1 MYSGTKKFC
10 ISQGLQTSL
19 RLLGQSMVYEKASE
33 LLKELTRVD
42 LSFMQI
48 QRVCIHY
55 ESALDSLIKSNCAAI
70 LPQQFEKIKKIR
82 HM

>member
-10 ISQGLQTSL
+10 ISQCLQSSL

-33 LLKELTRVD
+33 LPKGLTRVD

-48 QRVCIHY
+48 QRVCNHY
-55 ESALDSLIKSNCAAI
+55 GSALDSLIKSSCAAI
-70 LPQQFEKIKKIR
+70 LPQLFEKIKKIR